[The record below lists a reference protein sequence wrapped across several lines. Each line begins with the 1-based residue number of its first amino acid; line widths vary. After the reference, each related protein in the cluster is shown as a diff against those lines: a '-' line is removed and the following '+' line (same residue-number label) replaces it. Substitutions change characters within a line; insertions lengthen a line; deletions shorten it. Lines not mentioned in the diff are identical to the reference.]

1 MAKDVN
7 VTEFKG
13 DAKNLVNA
21 IDEIKGHSDDLDKSL
36 QLVLTHLNAIEKG
49 FKNVHSIT
57 NKAQTV
63 TNDINTKYN
72 TNTFNVGKQRKVI
85 KGSNGSFMGS
95 DTGHEKAFRDYQQ
108 AVINETKE
116 ITKDIAERRR
126 RRKQIAD
133 AQTET
138 ANAAS
143 LRASKL
149 EDQTSARY
157 LDRMDK
163 LAEARMLNAKANQTG
178 AFLKDPRY
186 QTGRALSTLGGV
198 ASNWGSGGKILGGIL
213 DSIGMLV
220 KSPVAGTATAVT
232 NLAKVISDLGAEAVK
247 AFSEIEAIKTQLG
260 VVFSNQT
267 QADSMF
273 GQIAQYAVK
282 SPFGVQQT
290 SELAVLL
297 KQSGVYASDLMDT
310 LKMLGDT
317 AGGNMEKMKRI
328 ANNYAQIVS
337 IGKASMLDMRQFAY
351 AGIPIFEA
359 VSKELGVSQQQLRK
373 LISDGKVTSDII
385 EKVFKD
391 LTGINGIFE
400 NATEK
405 GAKTLKARL
414 QNLSDARQLAYS
426 SRGERLLNIGS
437 YTGKDGY
444 VTSIVSWMEKLYEEI
459 KDKNELKNIE
469 TSVKHIE
476 NRENEIEQT
485 KKLIEYLKSVGD
497 DTKYLEQY
505 LKTLEAKR
513 NPDAD
518 RATYE
523 AMYKALMSGGKF
535 SVEEL
540 SRDVKDILQ
549 EEFDLRSENHKY
561 KQNYWANNAYN
572 LMYNNPNGFAGGFL
586 NSGMVATS
594 LFNGMTGIANAA
606 EGSDQRRLVEANQL
620 LIEHLQ
626 SLREQIVN
634 LGKITA
640 EQIKAHKETNTINA
654 QQLAYDQMNKNAGA
668 RDSLSTS
675 FKELT
680 EIYRSSDEY
689 KQQEE
694 EKRQKRLT
702 DALAYMKKIAE
713 NTDDEGKLDVSKY
726 SDGVLSEMNK
736 NGVLNAGRKLSIV
749 TSESNIHED
758 RAILMRNLNP
768 RLTGGNINF
777 LNSIGATQEADKIT
791 ALYKSLDNLTD
802 EEFFDQFGTI
812 FDDINSQ
819 LDAVL
824 QRVKGNQGYTKKVKE
839 IKEALGISL
848 NEVEID
854 TEGKAVTAGMLS
866 SSKYDFVPLW
876 KRILASKT
884 GLSTQGMTGTLQTM
898 ENYKNDMA
906 IRNMASNVLKA
917 TMGSMGVDSAMGL
930 IKTAGNAKQL
940 RGDSG
945 ATFQVDWKST
955 REAIKKFSL
964 ALSASTDVIT
974 AYKNSLEQELDTY
987 EQLIAAG
994 YTEAES
1000 QDLKNQKTVSTK
1012 TLEKLSMDAGDQ
1024 LVNAF
1029 GEGLKTK
1036 SGKTAF
1042 FNGSEFVDSTGNK
1055 LQEEEIILTGNL
1067 FNFIK
1072 DQLPRIYNELHEA
1085 NVTELNNELI
1095 KKMYNEVAPNDYS
1108 MRYILN
1114 NGYNATTELAL
1125 SNPEY
1130 IAKYLDSKMTE
1141 LKQDKTNL
1149 KGMSN
1154 SDIYLNAMA
1163 ATKRTQELD
1172 KEIKE
1177 LQKDLKENPPNYEVF
1192 DYDERADH
1200 LSYLTAE
1207 LESLSE
1213 YVNAANDAFKSMDEE
1228 LQKVTK
1234 NEKGETLISK
1244 LGTQARDV
1252 DVIQKYL
1259 SNKRYE
1265 EYGLVDPRNITP
1277 ENYGGARGLR
1287 NRLYKYVTGQAL
1299 ASDQEDYI
1307 ALKLRAEKN
1316 TVANINEKRK
1326 AAYNKLSPEQQA
1338 KKDLQLISEDDLN
1351 PLKKSN
1357 EELAKMLSYSER
1369 IALVWGEEGGEV
1381 LKALDNIGVKTG
1393 EIIQNF
1399 TASAIS
1405 STFETWGKTLTSA
1418 ATDSSEIGKNLAALS
1433 ASMLKNMGTM
1443 ITQAGL
1449 SLAISSVGDKAKV
1462 LTGLAI
1468 AAAGGGLSFLGGMID
1483 GATEDNNKEDDEW
1496 QKLLKIKQDLAD
1508 LLKQAREDAIYY
1520 ENTVRHKKAISAN
1533 ENFTKSVH
1541 DAIITPRGDVV
1552 TTDPKDYLIATKTP
1566 RTLVGSGAPTI
1577 NFSVIDKST
1586 GVKVTQQRSSYD
1598 ERTNTIEFEAII
1610 ESKIQEVIATS
1621 KGDEAF
1627 AARESRLNG
1636 RTVIA

>member
-1 MAKDVN
+1 
-7 VTEFKG
+7 
-13 DAKNLVNA
+13 
-21 IDEIKGHSDDLDKSL
+21 
-36 QLVLTHLNAIEKG
+36 
-49 FKNVHSIT
+49 
-57 NKAQTV
+57 
-63 TNDINTKYN
+63 
-72 TNTFNVGKQRKVI
+72 
-85 KGSNGSFMGS
+85 
-95 DTGHEKAFRDYQQ
+95 
-108 AVINETKE
+108 
-116 ITKDIAERRR
+116 
-126 RRKQIAD
+126 
-133 AQTET
+133 
-138 ANAAS
+138 
-143 LRASKL
+143 
-149 EDQTSARY
+149 
-157 LDRMDK
+157 
-163 LAEARMLNAKANQTG
+163 
-178 AFLKDPRY
+178 
-186 QTGRALSTLGGV
+186 
-198 ASNWGSGGKILGGIL
+198 
-213 DSIGMLV
+213 
-220 KSPVAGTATAVT
+220 
-232 NLAKVISDLGAEAVK
+232 
-247 AFSEIEAIKTQLG
+247 
-260 VVFSNQT
+260 
-267 QADSMF
+267 
-273 GQIAQYAVK
+273 
-282 SPFGVQQT
+282 
-290 SELAVLL
+290 
-297 KQSGVYASDLMDT
+297 
-310 LKMLGDT
+310 
-317 AGGNMEKMKRI
+317 
-328 ANNYAQIVS
+328 
-337 IGKASMLDMRQFAY
+337 
-351 AGIPIFEA
+351 
-359 VSKELGVSQQQLRK
+359 
-373 LISDGKVTSDII
+373 
-385 EKVFKD
+385 
-391 LTGINGIFE
+391 
-400 NATEK
+400 
-405 GAKTLKARL
+405 
-414 QNLSDARQLAYS
+414 
-426 SRGERLLNIGS
+426 
-437 YTGKDGY
+437 
-444 VTSIVSWMEKLYEEI
+444 
-459 KDKNELKNIE
+459 
-469 TSVKHIE
+469 
-476 NRENEIEQT
+476 
-485 KKLIEYLKSVGD
+485 
-497 DTKYLEQY
+497 
-505 LKTLEAKR
+505 
-513 NPDAD
+513 
-518 RATYE
+518 
-523 AMYKALMSGGKF
+523 
-535 SVEEL
+535 
-540 SRDVKDILQ
+540 
-549 EEFDLRSENHKY
+549 
-561 KQNYWANNAYN
+561 
-572 LMYNNPNGFAGGFL
+572 MYNNPNGFAGGFL

-702 DALAYMKKIAE
+702 DALAYLKKIAE

-1067 FNFIK
+1067 CNFIK

-1085 NVTELNNELI
+1085 NVAELNNELI